1 MNRRDTIIAGIAT
14 LAVASYL
21 VMYRFGGPPV
31 IVLTGAEK
39 AACALTVEVT
49 EGPYWVSGM
58 PELKAGNLNATNL
71 PGEALAVS
79 GHVYEGAAGNKPVV
93 NAEVEIWHAD
103 TTGNYHPN
111 GNGPVSNYQPG
122 DVALRGFVR
131 TGADGKYQF
140 TTIYAGEYSGRTR
153 HIHFKIRVPGRPEL
167 TTQLIIPAKPGDALT
182 FDTDTIA
189 KGLPACQLLKVDAT
203 STPASAVFDFRL

>member
-1 MNRRDTIIAGIAT
+1 MFSVMVIEVYVKWSRAATPLEQTCGTIEQGETRMNRRVAIIAGIAT

-21 VMYRFGGPPV
+21 VMYRFGGPSV

-71 PGEALAVS
+71 S
-79 GHVYEGAAGNKPVV
+79 
-93 NAEVEIWHAD
+93 
-103 TTGNYHPN
+103 
-111 GNGPVSNYQPG
+111 
-122 DVALRGFVR
+122 
-131 TGADGKYQF
+131 
-140 TTIYAGEYSGRTR
+140 
-153 HIHFKIRVPGRPEL
+153 
-167 TTQLIIPAKPGDALT
+167 GDALT

-189 KGLPACQLLKVDAT
+189 KGLPDCQLLKVDAT